1 MLGMYRI
8 RVRIKQRTIQGV
20 TNDTD
25 EEGLSIAL
33 VVFRIDVYEL
43 VLDDPSL
50 DEEVK
55 GAEWKHKWVER
66 REHE

>member
-1 MLGMYRI
+1 MYRI
-8 RVRIKQRTIQGV
+8 EVRIKQRAIQGV

-43 VLDDPSL
+43 VLDDSSL

-66 REHE
+66 